1 MIADDPVQRLARLTL
16 AKISPGYA
24 QKRFN
29 QLTSEWV
36 RDWSDNPAPYRAI
49 IEALPTG
56 EQEKVDLLFSLT
68 IEQLTASDTRRA
80 EIDEI
85 GNELVKELSALHS
98 NYFMDFLNV
107 FAPVGSSL
115 RHEWE
120 MCVDYCTKVGY
131 GNV

>member
-1 MIADDPVQRLARLTL
+1 MFADDTSQRIARLTL
-16 AKISPGYA
+16 AKVSPGYA

-29 QLTSEWV
+29 QISEAWV
-36 RDWSDNPAPYRAI
+36 KDWSNNPAPYRAI

-56 EQEKVDLLFSLT
+56 EREKVSLLFAIT
-68 IEQLTASDTRRA
+68 VEQLIASDTRRA
-80 EIDEI
+80 EIDET
-85 GNELVKELSALHS
+85 GNELVKELTDLHS